1 MTGQATQTDTL
12 LSPMKPREFDF
23 CETPKKDTFSL
34 QNNLMLNSL
43 FADRHG
49 ASLPAWRQHS
59 LALQGFQ
66 GWLKDGGGGDGDVCG
81 GGGGRGSGGGS
92 YPVSMTCIF

>member
-1 MTGQATQTDTL
+1 
-12 LSPMKPREFDF
+12 
-23 CETPKKDTFSL
+23 
-34 QNNLMLNSL
+34 MLIADSL
-43 FADRHG
+43 FAERHG
-49 ASLPAWRQHS
+49 DSLPAWRQYS

-92 YPVSMTCIF
+92 YPVSTTYPIFKQS